1 MKRISKHIS
10 KLYFIIIFI
19 VLLALS
25 ISILFFAKESHKDK
39 LQELRYYVV
48 DDFQKSLAY
57 ENADLLSFSLALSED
72 GALKNAL
79 TSDNEHDAYEILS
92 AITKRFKEYTH
103 IKTLRLQVFD
113 NDFFIFAQSWGN
125 TSTGMPIWWFRDDL
139 EKLKHNKRPK
149 VGMET
154 GRMLTFKATIPI
166 QNGQEYIGYLE
177 VIKFVDEFAQKF
189 HQQGIE
195 LFALMETK
203 YLEQASLMQEFPF
216 LGKYVIANKNF
227 NQKLKI
233 KAVSIDW
240 AELESLGYYYEESI
254 LYILEP
260 MYNGGREEIGK
271 YLIVLPPEAV
281 TYYQKRHQNI
291 SLLTRLRDEDIYSVV
306 KLWENPSGSFK
317 SNKDRTLI
325 EWLPK
330 LRKEDKI
337 ALEKEAKEMLEGYSR
352 DALIDIILESRYKEK
367 KVGEIE

>member
-1 MKRISKHIS
+1 MKRISKQLS
-10 KLYFIIIFI
+10 KLYFIIVFT

-25 ISILFFAKESHKDK
+25 ISILFFAKESHKDRF
-39 LQELRYYVV
+39 QELSRYVI

-79 TSDNEHDAYEILS
+79 TSDNEQDAYEILS
-92 AITKRFKEYTH
+92 AIAKRFKEYTH

-125 TSTGMPIWWFRDDL
+125 ASAGMPMWWFRDDL
-139 EKLKHNKRPK
+139 EKLKYNKRPK
-149 VGMET
+149 VGVET

-166 QNGQEYIGYLE
+166 RNGQEYIGYLE

-203 YLEQASLMQEFPF
+203 FLKQASLMQEFPF
-216 LGKYVIANKNF
+216 LGQYVIANKNF

-233 KAVSIDW
+233 KAEFINW
-240 AELESLGYYYEESI
+240 AELESVGYYYDDNI
-254 LYILEP
+254 LYLLEP
-260 MYNGGREEIGK
+260 MYNGARQEIGK
-271 YLIVLPPEAV
+271 YLIALPPEALL
-281 TYYQKRHQNI
+281 YYQKRHQNV

-306 KLWENPSGSFK
+306 KLWENPSGSYQ
-317 SNKDRTLI
+317 SSKDKRLI

-330 LRKEDKI
+330 LKKEDKV
-337 ALEKEAKEMLEGYSR
+337 ALEKEAKEMLNSYSK
-352 DALIDIILESRYKEK
+352 DELIDIILESKHKEK

>member
-1 MKRISKHIS
+1 MKRISKF
-10 KLYFIIIFI
+10 YFITVFI
-19 VLLALS
+19 TLLALS
-25 ISILFFAKESHKDK
+25 ISILFFANESNKDRF
-39 LQELRYYVV
+39 QELSRYVI

-79 TSDNEHDAYEILS
+79 TGDNEQDAYEILS
-92 AITKRFKEYTH
+92 AITKRFKEYTS

-125 TSTGMPIWWFRDDL
+125 ASVGMPIWWFRDDL
-139 EKLKHNKRPK
+139 EQLKHNKRPK

-166 QNGQEYIGYLE
+166 KNGKEYIGYLE

-203 YLEQASLMQEFPF
+203 YLKQASLMQEFPF

-233 KAVSIDW
+233 KADSIDW
-240 AELESLGYYYEESI
+240 LELESLGYYYEDNV
-254 LYILEP
+254 LYVLEP
-260 MYNGGREEIGK
+260 MYNGAREEIGK

-281 TYYQKRHQNI
+281 AYYQKRHQNI
-291 SLLTRLRDEDIYSVV
+291 SLLTRLRDKDVYSVV

-317 SNKDRTLI
+317 NNRDKTLI
-325 EWLPK
+325 ELLPK
-330 LRKEDKI
+330 LRKDDKL
-337 ALEKEAKEMLEGYSR
+337 ALEKEAKEILESYSK
-352 DALIDIILESRYKEK
+352 DELIDIILESKHKERK
-367 KVGEIE
+367 IGEIE

>member
-1 MKRISKHIS
+1 MKRISKF
-10 KLYFIIIFI
+10 YFITVFI
-19 VLLALS
+19 TLLALS
-25 ISILFFAKESHKDK
+25 ISILFFANESNKDRF
-39 LQELRYYVV
+39 QELSRYVV

-79 TSDNEHDAYEILS
+79 TSDNEQGAYEILS
-92 AITKRFKEYTH
+92 TITKRFKEYTY

-125 TSTGMPIWWFRDDL
+125 TSSGMPLWWFRDDL
-139 EKLKHNKRPK
+139 ERLKQNKRPK
-149 VGMET
+149 VGIET

-166 QNGQEYIGYLE
+166 QNGQKLLGYLE

-189 HQQGIE
+189 HQHGIE
-195 LFALMETK
+195 LFALMDTK
-203 YLEQASLMQEFPF
+203 YLKQASLMQEFPF
-216 LGKYVIANKNF
+216 LGNYVIANKHF

-233 KAVSIDW
+233 KADQINWS
-240 AELESLGYYYEESI
+240 ELESLGYYFKDDF
-254 LYILEP
+254 LYVLEP
-260 MYNGGREEIGK
+260 MYNGAREEIGK

-281 TYYQKRHQNI
+281 FYYQKRHQNI

-317 SNKDRTLI
+317 NSRDRTLI

-330 LRKEDKI
+330 LKKDDKL
-337 ALEKEAKEMLEGYSR
+337 ALEKEAKDILKNYSK
-352 DALIDIILESRYKEK
+352 DELIDIILESRYKEK